1 MHVEVSGPGEE
12 GVDGEANDSSVQ
24 FEVDFAQPRGT
35 EFKQTLSDNESASLL
50 YNSRTYITEQSKER
64 EKMKIAIT
72 AQGKELSSEIDLR
85 FGRAK
90 WIIIFDSQKGDFAAH
105 DNVVNL
111 NAVQGAGIQT
121 GQNIANLDVE
131 VVITGN
137 VGPNAFK
144 TLNTAGVKVFL
155 AESQT
160 VQQALDSFRV
170 GKLKEIDGANV
181 EGHWI

>member
-1 MHVEVSGPGEE
+1 MEM
-12 GVDGEANDSSVQ
+12 N
-24 FEVDFAQPRGT
+24 
-35 EFKQTLSDNESASLL
+35 
-50 YNSRTYITEQSKER
+50 
-64 EKMKIAIT
+64 IAIT

-90 WIIIFDSQKGDFAAH
+90 WIIVVDSETGDFSAY

-121 GQNIANLDVE
+121 GQNIANLDTE

-144 TLNTAGVKVFL
+144 TLNTAGVKIFL
-155 AESQT
+155 AEKQT
-160 VQQALDSFRV
+160 VRNAIDTFKA
-170 GKLKEIDGANV
+170 GKLKEVDQANV

>member
-1 MHVEVSGPGEE
+1 
-12 GVDGEANDSSVQ
+12 
-24 FEVDFAQPRGT
+24 
-35 EFKQTLSDNESASLL
+35 
-50 YNSRTYITEQSKER
+50 
-64 EKMKIAIT
+64 MKIAIT

-90 WIIIFDSQKGDFAAH
+90 WIIVVDSETGDFAAH

-144 TLNTAGVKVFL
+144 TLNTGGVKIFL
-155 AESQT
+155 AQKQT
-160 VQQALDSFRV
+160 VQEALDLFKV
-170 GKLKEIDGANV
+170 GKLKEVGGANV
-181 EGHWI
+181 EEHWI